1 VAPWSTYRKAASIGA
16 VALAAALTVTACG
29 SDSAGSGT
37 ATASAAPGGV
47 ALVNAGKITTCTN
60 IPYEP
65 FQFNQGDKVVG
76 FDVDI
81 VDLVAKKLGVTQD
94 IVDIDFA
101 AIKSGAALNAR
112 KCDVAA
118 AGMTITPE
126 RQQNLLFSE
135 PYFDATQALMAK
147 KGSGVTSLDDV
158 KAKNLKLGAQAS
170 TTGLDY
176 VKKAGFEPIEFADSP
191 KELLGLQTGQADVIV
206 QDLPVVLTWL
216 KKADIGAKFEQ
227 VASLDTGEQYGIGM
241 KKDNTAL
248 KKVVDEV
255 LAAAKSDGTYNEIY
269 KKWFGT
275 EPGGAS
281 GGASDGASD
290 SASTGTE
297 SPAAGS

>member
-1 VAPWSTYRKAASIGA
+1 MAPWSTYRKAASIGA
-16 VALAAALTVTACG
+16 VALAATLTVTACG

-47 ALVNAGKITTCTN
+47 TLVNAGKITTCTN

-147 KGSGVTSLDDV
+147 KGSGITSLDDV

-176 VKKAGFEPIEFADSP
+176 VKSKGFEPTEFADSP

-216 KKADIGAKFEQ
+216 KKSDIGAKFEQ

-255 LAAAKSDGTYNEIY
+255 LAAAKSDGTYNAIY

-281 GGASDGASD
+281 GGASDGAS
-290 SASTGTE
+290 TGTE

>member
-1 VAPWSTYRKAASIGA
+1 MAPWTSYRKAAGIG
-16 VALAAALTVTACG
+16 AAALATALLVAACG
-29 SDSAGSGT
+29 GESGGSGT
-37 ATASAAPGGV
+37 TSASAAPGGV
-47 ALVNAGKITTCTN
+47 SLINAGKITTCTN

-65 FQFNQGDKVVG
+65 FQFNQGGKVVG

-101 AIKSGAALNAR
+101 AIKSGAALNSR

-176 VKKAGFEPIEFADSP
+176 VKSKGFEPIEFADSP

-216 KKADIGAKFEQ
+216 KKPDIGAQFEQ

-248 KKVVDEV
+248 KKVIDEV
-255 LAAAKSDGTYNEIY
+255 LAAAKADGTYNAIY

-275 EPGGAS
+275 EPGGTAAS
-281 GGASDGASD
+281 PAA
-290 SASTGTE
+290 TGTE
-297 SPAAGS
+297 SPSSGS

>member
-1 VAPWSTYRKAASIGA
+1 MAPWSIYRKAASIGA
-16 VALAAALTVTACG
+16 VALAATLTVTACG
-29 SDSAGSGT
+29 SDSADSGT

-47 ALVNAGKITTCTN
+47 ALVNAGKLTTCTN

-65 FQFNQGDKVVG
+65 FQFNQDDKVVG

-147 KGSGVTSLDDV
+147 KGSGITSLDDV

-176 VKKAGFEPIEFADSP
+176 VKQQGFEPIEFADSP

-216 KKADIGAKFEQ
+216 KKADVGAKFEQ

-248 KKVVDEV
+248 KQVVDEV
-255 LAAAKSDGTYNEIY
+255 LTAAKSDGTYNEIY

-281 GGASDGASD
+281 GGGSGAE
-290 SASTGTE
+290 TGTE

>member
-1 VAPWSTYRKAASIGA
+1 
-16 VALAAALTVTACG
+16 
-29 SDSAGSGT
+29 
-37 ATASAAPGGV
+37 
-47 ALVNAGKITTCTN
+47 
-60 IPYEP
+60 
-65 FQFNQGDKVVG
+65 
-76 FDVDI
+76 
-81 VDLVAKKLGVTQD
+81 
-94 IVDIDFA
+94 
-101 AIKSGAALNAR
+101 
-112 KCDVAA
+112 
-118 AGMTITPE
+118 MTITPE

-176 VKKAGFEPIEFADSP
+176 VKGKGFEPIEFADSP

-216 KKADIGAKFEQ
+216 KKPEIGAKFEQ

-255 LAAAKSDGTYNEIY
+255 LATAKSDGTYNEIY

-281 GGASDGASD
+281 GGGSGAE
-290 SASTGTE
+290 TGTE